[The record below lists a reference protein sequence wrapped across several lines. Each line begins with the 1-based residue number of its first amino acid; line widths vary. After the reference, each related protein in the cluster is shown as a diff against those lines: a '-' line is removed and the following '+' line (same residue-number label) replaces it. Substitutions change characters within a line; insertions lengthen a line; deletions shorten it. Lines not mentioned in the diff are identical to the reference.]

1 MLSCVFASWAAV
13 LLLHILPRFWLQSKC
28 WRSLS
33 VLQRLFSCGCLTLS
47 QHVID
52 ETALLPGGC
61 PGELQIYSTCG
72 IWYQLL
78 LALHLEVVRKTYTV
92 ISRTL
97 LCLSDE
103 RFHCVQLHGLSQP
116 QPSCSPS
123 SPSVSRQ
130 QQQLQLHQQQLQLKQ
145 QLQQLQQQ
153 HHLQLQFQQLAQLAQ
168 GQPALSGG
176 STPSATQ
183 TQRDG
188 KLLEVI
194 ERKRCLCKEIKAHR
208 RPDKSLCKQDSM
220 PILPSWRRT
229 PEPRKT
235 GTPPCQRPQ
244 AVVWDTAIWGGKAA
258 QWGFGDGWIVNKRE
272 DENEL
277 GRKKFPP
284 VWGTNLRTVKLSED
298 AELSFK

>member
-1 MLSCVFASWAAV
+1 MWQHFAA
-13 LLLHILPRFWLQSKC
+13 LQQQC
-28 WRSLS
+28 
-33 VLQRLFSCGCLTLS
+33 
-47 QHVID
+47 
-52 ETALLPGGC
+52 
-61 PGELQIYSTCG
+61 
-72 IWYQLL
+72 
-78 LALHLEVVRKTYTV
+78 
-92 ISRTL
+92 L
-97 LCLSDE
+97 LCAGYKETEMPWHCKRKHDLL
-103 RFHCVQLHGLSQP
+103 RFFFLQLHGLAQP
-116 QPSCSPS
+116 QVPC

-168 GQPALSGG
+168 GQPPVGG
-176 STPSATQ
+176 GNTPSSTQ
-183 TQRDG
+183 THRDG

-244 AVVWDTAIWGGKAA
+244 AVVWDTAIWGK
-258 QWGFGDGWIVNKRE
+258 N
-272 DENEL
+272 
-277 GRKKFPP
+277 
-284 VWGTNLRTVKLSED
+284 
-298 AELSFK
+298 

>member
-1 MLSCVFASWAAV
+1 MSWNTASYPC
-13 LLLHILPRFWLQSKC
+13 LESPPPR
-28 WRSLS
+28 
-33 VLQRLFSCGCLTLS
+33 
-47 QHVID
+47 
-52 ETALLPGGC
+52 
-61 PGELQIYSTCG
+61 
-72 IWYQLL
+72 
-78 LALHLEVVRKTYTV
+78 
-92 ISRTL
+92 
-97 LCLSDE
+97 
-103 RFHCVQLHGLSQP
+103 VQLHSLP
-116 QPSCSPS
+116 QPCSPS
-123 SPSVSRQ
+123 SPSISRQ

-168 GQPALSGG
+168 GQPAVSGG
-176 STPSATQ
+176 GIPSTTQ

-244 AVVWDTAIWGGKAA
+244 AVVWDTAIWGGESSC
-258 QWGFGDGWIVNKRE
+258 VSV
-272 DENEL
+272 
-277 GRKKFPP
+277 GR
-284 VWGTNLRTVKLSED
+284 GLNTQST
-298 AELSFK
+298 AERD

>member
-1 MLSCVFASWAAV
+1 MPHTSCNGTVF
-13 LLLHILPRFWLQSKC
+13 
-28 WRSLS
+28 
-33 VLQRLFSCGCLTLS
+33 GC
-47 QHVID
+47 
-52 ETALLPGGC
+52 
-61 PGELQIYSTCG
+61 
-72 IWYQLL
+72 
-78 LALHLEVVRKTYTV
+78 
-92 ISRTL
+92 
-97 LCLSDE
+97 
-103 RFHCVQLHGLSQP
+103 FQLHSLSQP
-116 QPSCSPS
+116 HAPCSPS

-130 QQQLQLHQQQLQLKQ
+130 QQQLQLHQQQLQIKQ

-168 GQPALSGG
+168 GQPPVSGG
-176 STPSATQ
+176 TNPSATQ

-244 AVVWDTAIWGGKAA
+244 AVVWDTAIWRAQTSQQAQHWKRQNTHISGKMVE
-258 QWGFGDGWIVNKRE
+258 QLESRRGFWEIMMMMMIHRTKMRNHLVWEKHQ
-272 DENEL
+272 
-277 GRKKFPP
+277 RKTRLIRATCVTIKQSSFL
-284 VWGTNLRTVKLSED
+284 TQMICICS
-298 AELSFK
+298 ALSFSVGSNCQWFSPLESNTDLITMAVMFPRIGVAKLLPDYLRHRGISCICPGSGLPVTDA

>member
-1 MLSCVFASWAAV
+1 MVFYHKC
-13 LLLHILPRFWLQSKC
+13 LHKFTD
-28 WRSLS
+28 
-33 VLQRLFSCGCLTLS
+33 LT
-47 QHVID
+47 
-52 ETALLPGGC
+52 TF
-61 PGELQIYSTCG
+61 YM
-72 IWYQLL
+72 
-78 LALHLEVVRKTYTV
+78 
-92 ISRTL
+92 
-97 LCLSDE
+97 
-103 RFHCVQLHGLSQP
+103 QLHGMAPP
-116 QPSCSPS
+116 QTPCSPS
-123 SPSVSRQ
+123 GPNVSRQ

-168 GQPALSGG
+168 GQTPVSGG
-176 STPSATQ
+176 TTPSATQ

-244 AVVWDTAIWGGKAA
+244 AVVWDTAIWGGK
-258 QWGFGDGWIVNKRE
+258 
-272 DENEL
+272 
-277 GRKKFPP
+277 
-284 VWGTNLRTVKLSED
+284 TS
-298 AELSFK
+298 

>member
-1 MLSCVFASWAAV
+1 MLFFCTIIGMWVIGIW
-13 LLLHILPRFWLQSKC
+13 HK
-28 WRSLS
+28 
-33 VLQRLFSCGCLTLS
+33 LTLW
-47 QHVID
+47 D
-52 ETALLPGGC
+52 TASYPQ
-61 PGELQIYSTCG
+61 PDFST
-72 IWYQLL
+72 
-78 LALHLEVVRKTYTV
+78 
-92 ISRTL
+92 
-97 LCLSDE
+97 
-103 RFHCVQLHGLSQP
+103 CVQLHGLPHPQQP
-116 QPSCSPS
+116 CSPS

-168 GQPALSGG
+168 GQPAVSGG
-176 STPSATQ
+176 GIPSTTQ

-244 AVVWDTAIWGGKAA
+244 AVVWDTAIWGGRPGYDRTHRGLNTWRTAERDYSKTCEISSCAR
-258 QWGFGDGWIVNKRE
+258 NK
-272 DENEL
+272 
-277 GRKKFPP
+277 
-284 VWGTNLRTVKLSED
+284 SED
-298 AELSFK
+298 IKP